1 MSSKRLYTSKG
12 LQKMM
17 PSQIYEL
24 QPPNSFLDNFF
35 FLLLGSPL
43 PNQAPQG
50 QISTTMEEERLLR
63 VSEGKR
69 ADMEARV
76 GTIMFLI

>member
-1 MSSKRLYTSKG
+1 
-12 LQKMM
+12 MM
-17 PSQIYEL
+17 LSQIYEL
-24 QPPNSFLDNFF
+24 QLPNSFLANFF
-35 FLLLGSPL
+35 FLIPSASL

-50 QISTTMEEERLLR
+50 QIPTIMEEEELLR
-63 VSEGKR
+63 VSEGTR